1 MTLEEEA
8 KLIVKEL
15 ENIFT
20 IDGRGR
26 PAKARDFLR
35 LIDNY
40 GKELVFAE
48 VKKLGE
54 RKCF

>member
-1 MTLEEEA
+1 MTLEEE
-8 KLIVKEL
+8 KKIVVKEL

-26 PAKARDFLR
+26 PAKAKTFLR

-40 GKELVFAE
+40 GRELVIEE
-48 VKKLGE
+48 VKRIGE
-54 RKCF
+54 RKNF